1 MPIKLSDVIEN
12 VNSNFAVVETN
23 KHNIVGLYNGSV
35 GTAPSLEIYHN
46 GTHVKTGLTSDGVNT
61 NRVEVYKS
69 PFAQSAGTNLVTGTD
84 SLKLETRKGGL
95 ISVHDGV
102 LNDGN
107 GGEAVYLVQQDPTAG
122 NVSDTFR
129 SDITRFTEL
138 IQDFDMYQSVTGAAA
153 VASSGDFFLAGYD
166 TALKK
171 TRKLTIGS
179 LLDAFTTE
187 VADDTSPELGGNL
200 DLKTFGF
207 ITSSSDQDIAITP
220 SGTGKIKLNGTVD
233 LEQAHFKAQ
242 TATPTAIAGGMYR
255 DNNDNLYFGVS

>member
-1 MPIKLSDVIEN
+1 MAIKLADVIEN
-12 VNSNFAVVETN
+12 ANSNFAVVETN
-23 KHNIVGLYNGSV
+23 KHNIVGLYNGSI
-35 GTAPSLEIYHN
+35 GTVPPLEIYHN
-46 GTHVKTGLTSDGVNT
+46 GTHVKTALTSDGVAT
-61 NRVEVYKS
+61 NRVEVYQA
-69 PFAQSAGTNLVTGTD
+69 PFSQSAATTYVTGTD

-122 NVSDTFR
+122 NAPDSSR

-187 VADDTSPELGGNL
+187 VADDASPELGGNL

-207 ITSSSDQDIAITP
+207 VTSSPNQDISLTP
-220 SGTGKIKLNGTVD
+220 SGTGKIKLNGTVN
-233 LEQAHFKAQ
+233 LEQVHFKPQ
-242 TATPTAIAGGMYR
+242 STTPTVIEGGMYR
-255 DNNDNLYFGVS
+255 DNSDNLYFGVS

>member
-1 MPIKLSDVIEN
+1 MAIKLADVIEN

-46 GTHVKTGLTSDGVNT
+46 GTHVKTGLTSDGVAA

-69 PFAQSAGTNLVTGTD
+69 PFAQSAATNYVTGTD
-84 SLKLETRKGGL
+84 GLKLETRKGGL

-171 TRKLTIGS
+171 TRKLTIQS
-179 LLDAFTTE
+179 LLGAFTTE
-187 VADDTSPELGGNL
+187 ISDDASPQLGADL
-200 DLKTFGF
+200 DLQTFGF
-207 ITSSSDQDIAITP
+207 TTSATDQSISITP
-220 SGTGKIKLNGTVD
+220 SGTGKIELNGVVQ
-233 LEQAHFKAQ
+233 LEAQ
-242 TATPTAIAGGMYR
+242 GSTPTAVAGGLYR
-255 DNNDNLYFGVS
+255 DGSNNLYFGIS

>member
-1 MPIKLSDVIEN
+1 MAIKLADVIEN

-35 GTAPSLEIYHN
+35 GTVPSLEIYHN
-46 GTHVKTGLTSDGVNT
+46 GTHVKTALTSDGVST
-61 NRVEVYKS
+61 NRVEVYKP
-69 PFAQSAGTNLVTGTD
+69 PFAQSVATNYVTDTD

-122 NVSDTFR
+122 NASDTSR

-153 VASSGDFFLAGYD
+153 IASSGDFFLAGYD

-187 VADDTSPELGGNL
+187 VADDTSPQLGADL

-207 ITSSSDQDIAITP
+207 TTSATDQSISITP
-220 SGTGKIKLNGTVD
+220 SGTGKIELNGVVK
-233 LEQAHFKAQ
+233 LEAQ
-242 TATPTAIAGGMYR
+242 GSTPTVVEGGLYR
-255 DNNDNLYFGVS
+255 DASDNLYFGIS